1 MAIQEIGDVE
11 ICGFAACVPS
21 KIEENEHLDLFQNF
35 GQYEKFAL
43 HTGGERRRVASEGQT
58 ASDLCLEAAEKLLKE
73 LGWEKEDVDCL
84 LFVSHSP
91 DYRYPATACIL
102 QGKLGLSQECMSF
115 DISLG
120 CSGWVYGLTVAG
132 SLVTS
137 GKFKKALLLTGDVTT
152 SSKSKKDRTTYP
164 LFGDAGSAVDSGSDS
179 PGGVS
184 WSGMPEC
191 TSLTLSRFEM
201 YPGNTRI

>member
-1 MAIQEIGDVE
+1 M
-11 ICGFAACVPS
+11 
-21 KIEENEHLDLFQNF
+21 
-35 GQYEKFAL
+35 
-43 HTGGERRRVASEGQT
+43 ASEGQT